1 MRFAV
6 VQFGGSNCDRD
17 THHVLSDVCGVDTD
31 LVWYKSG
38 LSRPYDAVVLPGGFS
53 YGDYLRAGAIAAR
66 TPIMADILRHAK
78 GGRPVLGICNGAQIA
93 SEAGLVEGTFTL
105 NAYPKFISRHV
116 HLRVENADSPFTAL
130 YREGEVIRV
139 PIAHKEGRYVAPA
152 DVIARL
158 NREGR
163 VAFRFCDEHG
173 DVTPESNP
181 NGSAENIAGILSDR
195 RNVLAMMPHPERA
208 SESVLG
214 SEDGIKIFKS
224 MIAYIEE
231 QGHRQTED
239 QEFLQ

>member
-6 VQFGGSNCDRD
+6 IQFGGSNCDRD

-31 LVWYKSG
+31 LVWYKEG
-38 LSRPYDAVVLPGGFS
+38 LTRPYDAVVLPGGFS

-66 TPIMADILRHAK
+66 TPIMADIIRHAK
-78 GGRPVLGICNGAQIA
+78 AGGLVLGICNGAQIS
-93 SEAGLVEGTFTL
+93 SEAGLVPGTFTL

-116 HLRVENADSPFTAL
+116 YLRVENTTSPFTSL

-139 PIAHKEGRYVAPA
+139 PIAHKEGRYVATD
-152 DVIARL
+152 DVVARL
-158 NREGR
+158 NREGQ

-173 DVTPESNP
+173 NVTPESNP
-181 NGSAENIAGILSDR
+181 NGSAENITGVLSEA

-208 SESVLG
+208 GECALG
-214 SEDGIKIFKS
+214 SEDGVKIFNS

-231 QGHRQTED
+231 HGHRGPAQ
-239 QEFLQ
+239 